1 MGKSLVEKKGQIG
14 NGLPFAFLKGKRNC
28 KLLIGGKFMEIKS
41 FKIDCSMWT
50 NKMNILV
57 FTVDEYVCPTE
68 TILKEEN
75 GSSYVYGESEGFV
88 TYGFIHDN
96 KRWSSRASIF
106 NGMFGKRVIDNVV
119 IETKNGRYSAAMTV
133 DSVLPYLPKGY
144 YILEQVETDSKGK
157 IAEVSYHITNSKHEK
172 ENQYW
177 FGNVIY
183 EEGGRRYIRNRIYP

>member
-1 MGKSLVEKKGQIG
+1 
-14 NGLPFAFLKGKRNC
+14 
-28 KLLIGGKFMEIKS
+28 MEIKS

-50 NKMNILV
+50 NKMNRLV
-57 FTVDEYVCPTE
+57 FTVDKYVCPTE
-68 TILKEEN
+68 TVLKEDNE
-75 GSSYVYGESEGFV
+75 SSYVYGESENGFV

-96 KRWSSRASIF
+96 KRWSSRASVF
-106 NGMFGKRVIDNVV
+106 NGMFGKRVVDNVV

-144 YILEQVETDSKGK
+144 YILEQVETDSKGN

-177 FGNVIY
+177 FGNVEY
-183 EEGGRRYIRNRIYP
+183 YEGGKRFIRNRIYP